1 MTSSPVTTSKWVW
14 WIFLLIAPVLAILLL
29 NVGARA
35 LPIGLVVTA
44 IPIFLTWRLL
54 GTRWRTLAIVRIL
67 YAVLV
72 AATVVLAFSDASSS
86 AAMYIPEWLGSVL
99 GFYFIAA
106 PLLLAGCVLFEL
118 HRVKLNT

>member
-1 MTSSPVTTSKWVW
+1 MW

>member
-35 LPIGLVVTA
+35 LPVGLVVTA